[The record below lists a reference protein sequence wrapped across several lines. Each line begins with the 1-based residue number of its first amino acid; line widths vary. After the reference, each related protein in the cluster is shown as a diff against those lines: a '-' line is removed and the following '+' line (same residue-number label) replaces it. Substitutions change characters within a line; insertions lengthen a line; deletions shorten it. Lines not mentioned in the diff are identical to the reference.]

1 MMVDLDDDPEWSV
14 QDEIED
20 EDEER
25 FVQISSFIRFK
36 IKQFNFKSFLYI
48 FIVIQL
54 PVKVLWTDYL

>member
-25 FVQISSFIRFK
+25 FLKFMQI
-36 IKQFNFKSFLYI
+36 QDNENFSNLTFFWL
-48 FIVIQL
+48 
-54 PVKVLWTDYL
+54 

>member
-25 FVQISSFIRFK
+25 FLK
-36 IKQFNFKSFLYI
+36 INS
-48 FIVIQL
+48 
-54 PVKVLWTDYL
+54 